1 MAYTKLTSEQ
11 LNILNFATTGH
22 NVCIF
27 GKAGVGKTTVVQKIR
42 SKLTEEGKK
51 CQIVCASGIAC
62 EEYNGLA
69 KTVHSHYG
77 LQTAELPQYKLLE
90 RCLERGNIIE
100 QIKNIDVLIWDEISM
115 SSRRLFNL
123 VNLLHQEISS
133 NPFPFGG
140 LQVIFGRRFL
150 ATKTN

>member
-69 KTVHSHYG
+69 KTVHSHYR
-77 LQTAELPQYKLLE
+77 LQMAELPQYKLLE

-100 QIKNIDVLIWDEISM
+100 QIKNIDVLI
-115 SSRRLFNL
+115 
-123 VNLLHQEISS
+123 
-133 NPFPFGG
+133 
-140 LQVIFGRRFL
+140 
-150 ATKTN
+150 

>member
-1 MAYTKLTSEQ
+1 M
-11 LNILNFATTGH
+11 
-22 NVCIF
+22 
-27 GKAGVGKTTVVQKIR
+27 VVQKIR

-90 RCLERGNIIE
+90 RCLERGNVIE